1 MFKFKSNQFS
11 EFADLGDL
19 THFTL
24 NELRPLVKKFKR
36 EEKVEG
42 QIHYVKWYNES
53 YVFVM
58 EYDLHGKFRRILSE
72 EWLDPKMDFI
82 TKLRN
87 YLNSY

>member
-1 MFKFKSNQFS
+1 
-11 EFADLGDL
+11 
-19 THFTL
+19 
-24 NELRPLVKKFKR
+24 
-36 EEKVEG
+36 
-42 QIHYVKWYNES
+42 
-53 YVFVM
+53 M